1 MNVIGQI
8 NARSRTG
15 FLYNQPTR
23 KLSLEGGT
31 ASFSGEK
38 QAVLVTN
45 LSTTGVLAETNAPLS
60 VGEPLEILLPE
71 GETLAATIVWTNEDI
86 FACEFERPLP
96 VATIRKIELQSPSA
110 ASVSLQNTPLPVGAN
125 SAETLGERIKRLR
138 RERGFSMV
146 HFASCIGVS
155 KPTLWKWEKGAVFPR
170 QHTIQAL
177 ADALGVTEMELI
189 YGSNRPAAPGEHPQK
204 TSFEKLRNAISLKK
218 EELASIIGIPPR
230 RIRIIIEE

>member
-1 MNVIGQI
+1 MNVLGQI

-15 FLYNQPTR
+15 FLANQPTR

-38 QAVLVTN
+38 EAVLVTN
-45 LSTTGVLAETNAPLS
+45 LSSTGVLAETTAPLS

-71 GETLAATIVWTNEDI
+71 GESLAATVVWTNEGI
-86 FACEFERPLP
+86 FACKFERLLSI
-96 VATIRKIELQSPSA
+96 ATIRKVELQCPPA
-110 ASVSLQNTPLPVGAN
+110 ARVSDQNTDLPVGERA
-125 SAETLGERIKRLR
+125 AETLGERIKRLR

-155 KPTLWKWEKGAVFPR
+155 KPTLWKWENGTVFPR
-170 QHTIQAL
+170 QHTIQIL
-177 ADALGVTEMELI
+177 ADALGVPEMELI
-189 YGSNRPAAPGEHPQK
+189 YGSERQIPPGEQAQK
-204 TSFEKLRNAISLKK
+204 TSFEKLRNAIYVKK